1 MLTGKLNNREAFT
14 VWISKQKQKSNTS
27 KLYSEESKK
36 AFIRCVE
43 RGLIRAAN
51 LDETSANLFL
61 VDDADTVEN
70 IAKKYYMQIIS
81 YDKRNQN
88 SDLKLG
94 IEFYIK
100 FLKEK
105 NAVSYMNNA
114 EETRT
119 KIKNLIA
126 AYKANFAKINEEELY
141 KWEAV
146 GEYKR
151 FWSRFYTKNIA
162 STIKKSFGKAYNL
175 LQSSYYYPLKMLCEY
190 AEQSPETVWELFT
203 ELHREEFDFGIRY
216 MNFKSSMDS
225 YFKSKNL
232 NSYQDLHAVSVYL
245 SFEYP
250 EKYFIYK
257 YSILTG
263 MNKLLNITEE
273 KIDSMTD
280 VQKYGIYCDIC
291 NLILHEI
298 YDDTEL
304 QKMHFNRLTKT
315 CYKDEQFHLLA
326 MDIAYFGS
334 RNAGWWPSLEE
345 YNPNLSKDDWKKY
358 ILEIEKPNH
367 PSPMKMLKGMMELGG
382 EVSCKKLASV
392 YGGTPSSYVGCTMN
406 LGRRVKKY
414 FDLPPCMDGD
424 QERYFPFPF
433 LGKAFDDKDG
443 HQYIYKIRPE
453 LFEALKEIDLSDISP
468 YYEEDDNMN
477 STDISKNTI
486 LYGPPGTG
494 KTYNTVCYAVAIIEN
509 KPLEEVMSE
518 AADEYGYAEVFE
530 RYNNYKNQGLIA
542 FTTFHQS
549 YGYEEFIEGIKPVM
563 EFDDDEQADI
573 KYTVADGVFKEF
585 CENANVVSGTEK
597 SDIGLNSSPSVWK
610 VSLWSTGDNPVRTEC
625 LENGHIRIGWDCY
638 GPDITEETDF
648 SENGGRNVLNSFLY
662 KMKIGDII
670 LSCYSNTSVDAVG
683 VVTGEYEWNGNYDD
697 LNRVR
702 KVNWLVKGIDEN
714 IVEINNNTV
723 FTLST
728 VYKTKISVADALA
741 IVEKHSDVFKKNT
754 TEQKNKVFIID
765 EINRGNISKIFGEL
779 ITLIEPSKRLG
790 AKEGIKAILPY
801 SKKAFGIPDNV
812 YILGTMNT
820 ADRSIATLDTA
831 LRRRFDFVEM
841 MPDENVLSGIDV
853 DGIDISRMLGKINER
868 ISVLFDREHTI
879 GHAYFIGLK
888 DNDTIDALSNIFRNK
903 VIPLL
908 QEYFYE
914 DYEKIRLVLADNQV
928 QDEDRQFVVAKEV
941 KVNELFGT
949 NDVDIIDDTKR
960 YLINNNAFENKEAYI
975 KIYSK

>member
-1 MLTGKLNNREAFT
+1 MLTGKHNNREEFAN
-14 VWISKQKQKSNTS
+14 WISKQKQKSDAN

-61 VDDADTVEN
+61 IDDADTVEN
-70 IAKKYYMQIIS
+70 IAKKYNMQIIS

-94 IEFYIK
+94 IELYIK

-105 NAVSYMNNA
+105 NAVSYINNA
-114 EETRT
+114 TEVRT
-119 KIKNLIA
+119 KIKNLII
-126 AYKANFAKINEEELY
+126 AYKTNFEKINEEELY
-141 KWEAV
+141 KWEAI

-151 FWSRFYTKNIA
+151 YWSRFYTKNISA
-162 STIKKSFGKAYNL
+162 NIKKSFGKAYNL

-190 AEQSPETVWELFT
+190 AEQSPETVWELFN

-280 VQKYGIYCDIC
+280 IQKYGIYCDIC
-291 NLILHEI
+291 YLILDVI
-298 YDDTEL
+298 YDDAEL

-382 EVSCKKLASV
+382 EASCKKLAAV

-518 AADEYGYAEVFE
+518 AADEYGYAEVFR
-530 RYNNYKNQGLIA
+530 RYNEHKDSGRIA
-542 FTTFHQS
+542 FSTFHQS

-563 EFDDDEQADI
+563 DSEGNGDI
-573 KYTVADGVFKEF
+573 KYAVVNGVFKDF
-585 CENANVVSGTEK
+585 CEQDETLV
-597 SDIGLNSSPSVWK
+597 
-610 VSLWSTGDNPVRTEC
+610 PV
-625 LENGHIRIGWDCY
+625 
-638 GPDITEETDF
+638 
-648 SENGGRNVLNSFLY
+648 
-662 KMKIGDII
+662 
-670 LSCYSNTSVDAVG
+670 
-683 VVTGEYEWNGNYDD
+683 
-697 LNRVR
+697 NR
-702 KVNWLVKGIDEN
+702 
-714 IVEINNNTV
+714 
-723 FTLST
+723 
-728 VYKTKISVADALA
+728 
-741 IVEKHSDVFKKNT
+741 
-754 TEQKNKVFIID
+754 VFIID

-779 ITLIEPSKRLG
+779 ITLIEPSKRIG

-841 MPDENVLSGIDV
+841 MPDENVLSSIDV

-879 GHAYFIGLK
+879 GHAYFIGLRN
-888 DNDTIDALSNIFRNK
+888 DNSIDALANIFRNK
-903 VIPLL
+903 VIPLI

-928 QDEDRQFVVAKEV
+928 SDEDRQFIIADEV

-960 YLINNNAFENKEAYI
+960 YLINNNAFENKDAYI